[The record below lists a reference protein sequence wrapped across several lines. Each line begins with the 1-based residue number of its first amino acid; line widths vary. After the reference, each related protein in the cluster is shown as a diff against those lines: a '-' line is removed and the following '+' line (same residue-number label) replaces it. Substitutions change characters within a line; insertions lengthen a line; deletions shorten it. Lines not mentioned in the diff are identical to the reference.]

1 MQEIIT
7 NIKVIFQIDLASDK
21 FLEEN
26 SNMDSNSNE
35 RDSLNHEPSP
45 TQDKEKQ
52 YDGDNP
58 NTISLESTES
68 SSTCANAKGRY

>member
-1 MQEIIT
+1 
-7 NIKVIFQIDLASDK
+7 
-21 FLEEN
+21 
-26 SNMDSNSNE
+26 MDSNSNE

-58 NTISLESTES
+58 NTISLESTDS
-68 SSTCANAKGRY
+68 SSTCANAKGRYQEIIKMWQKCSRINITK

>member
-1 MQEIIT
+1 
-7 NIKVIFQIDLASDK
+7 
-21 FLEEN
+21 
-26 SNMDSNSNE
+26 MDSNSNE